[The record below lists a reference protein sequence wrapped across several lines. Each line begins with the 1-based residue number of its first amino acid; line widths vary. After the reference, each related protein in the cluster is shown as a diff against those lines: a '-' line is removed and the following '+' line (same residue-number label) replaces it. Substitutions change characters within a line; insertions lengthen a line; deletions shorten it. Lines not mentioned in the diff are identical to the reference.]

1 MRMPTGVLMVVPHLI
16 AIVASVLLV
25 LVLTAV
31 LPFGLGSA
39 VLLGMIV
46 AVGLVAGGVGEGP
59 AVRLAS
65 HASAPTEGDRQ
76 VLSSVPDLDQ
86 RWALVCRSASA
97 PVVMMGR
104 FTIVSAALI
113 EALGSGRM
121 STRDVTALV
130 VHARSYHQVAAPRR
144 GEVALAVVETPAWKI
159 ALVLREV
166 GRVVAGVPLSSL
178 AWRWR
183 GVVGVVCL
191 VQSVAEGRTW
201 AGLLGAVAIAL
212 SYLVPAAGQVV
223 EARATAAGDVE
234 VVAAGMGKVLIEVL
248 GQSGQRLSSERRQR
262 LQASPRSGP
271 TTAARPAPQASARHL
286 HLVRN

>member
-1 MRMPTGVLMVVPHLI
+1 MRVPTGVLMAVTHLI
-16 AIVASVLLV
+16 AVVASVLLV
-25 LVLTAV
+25 LVFTAV
-31 LPFGLGSA
+31 LPFGLGSV

-65 HASAPTEGDRQ
+65 RASAPTGGDRQ

-86 RWALVCRSASA
+86 RWALVCRSAAA

-130 VHARSYHQVAAPRR
+130 VHARAHHQVAAPRR
-144 GEVALAVVETPAWKI
+144 GEVALAVVETPAWK
-159 ALVLREV
+159 VVGVFRGV
-166 GRVVAGVPLSSL
+166 GRVFAGVPLGSL

-191 VQSVAEGRTW
+191 VQSVAEGRIW
-201 AGLLGAVAIAL
+201 PGLLGAVVIAL
-212 SYLVPAAGQVV
+212 SYLVPAAGQVI
-223 EARATAAGDVE
+223 EARATAAGDAE
-234 VVAAGMGKVLIEVL
+234 VVAAGMGEVLIEVL
-248 GQSGQRLSSERRQR
+248 GRSGQRLSSERRQR

-271 TTAARPAPQASARHL
+271 TTAARPAPQAPARHL